1 VPATD
6 AANDV
11 APTRTV
17 TMQPK
22 IFEAEY
28 QFILALRRIHNA
40 AGAQRVLLEIE
51 LTNID
56 AQKKIGILTQHI
68 IKPEAFTFS

>member
-1 VPATD
+1 MT
-6 AANDV
+6 
-11 APTRTV
+11 
-17 TMQPK
+17 PK

-40 AGAQRVLLEIE
+40 AGEQRVILEIE
-51 LTNID
+51 LTKSD
-56 AQKKIGILTQHI
+56 EQKKIGILTQHI